1 MIEGSKHCSICNRC
15 CAEFDHHCRWV
26 RNDIGRLNYVLF
38 LRMLIFVAITL
49 LLQMILCM
57 ITLTCEKKY
66 LEGVFID
73 PLQLEILNG
82 VTLALDLLFFSLVTY
97 LLIYHAMLMNRN
109 LSTFQYMQM
118 TQNRRK
124 SKVVVKVSEVNIA
137 S

>member
-1 MIEGSKHCSICNRC
+1 
-15 CAEFDHHCRWV
+15 
-26 RNDIGRLNYVLF
+26 
-38 LRMLIFVAITL
+38 MLIFVAITL

-118 TQNRRK
+118 TLNRRK

>member
-1 MIEGSKHCSICNRC
+1 
-15 CAEFDHHCRWV
+15 
-26 RNDIGRLNYVLF
+26 
-38 LRMLIFVAITL
+38 MLIFVAVTL
-49 LLQMILCM
+49 LLQMILCV
-57 ITLTCEKKY
+57 ITLTCDKVY

-124 SKVVVKVSEVNIA
+124 SKVVVKASEMNSA

>member
-1 MIEGSKHCSICNRC
+1 
-15 CAEFDHHCRWV
+15 
-26 RNDIGRLNYVLF
+26 
-38 LRMLIFVAITL
+38 MLIFVAITL

>member
-1 MIEGSKHCSICNRC
+1 
-15 CAEFDHHCRWV
+15 
-26 RNDIGRLNYVLF
+26 
-38 LRMLIFVAITL
+38 MLIFVAITL

-124 SKVVVKVSEVNIA
+124 SKVIVKASEMNNA

>member
-1 MIEGSKHCSICNRC
+1 
-15 CAEFDHHCRWV
+15 
-26 RNDIGRLNYVLF
+26 
-38 LRMLIFVAITL
+38 MLIFVAITL

-124 SKVVVKVSEVNIA
+124 SKVVVKVSEVNNA